1 MAKKLKKKFVFDESK
16 AILAEKG
23 KTVYSNIKPKVRKVR

>member
-1 MAKKLKKKFVFDESK
+1 MMRKKLVFDESK

-23 KTVYSNIKPKVRKVR
+23 KTVYSSVKPKLRKVR